1 MHISETL
8 YFEYSS
14 TSLYNPLLVAK
25 QRSYFS
31 GLDHLNKT
39 GKALLQDIKEE
50 NDKDKEQQLED
61 IE

>member
-8 YFEYSS
+8 YLSIVVHRC
-14 TSLYNPLLVAK
+14 TTLLVAK
-25 QRSYFS
+25 QSSYFS

-39 GKALLQDIKEE
+39 EKALLLDIKEE

-61 IE
+61 I